1 VNPLGNLAFNHSYTN
16 VFSQF
21 QFKVTHKKKET
32 PFQIKPKYV
41 QL

>member
-1 VNPLGNLAFNHSYTN
+1 